1 MTWNGRTTVIT
12 LTVVLATLLA
22 LAVAGFAFF
31 AASGGE
37 SSGSDRKI
45 DGATVVAP
53 AWR

>member
-1 MTWNGRTTVIT
+1 MTWNGRTMVIT
-12 LTVVLATLLA
+12 LTVVLAALLA
-22 LAVAGFAFF
+22 LAIAGFAFF

-45 DGATVVAP
+45 DGAALAAP